1 MRAVRPDL
9 AQLRVAAAD
18 LIFLHDPGLVNGTA
32 VTAALWQGMQDALA
46 AGLAY
51 TREDLGATSLVLSAD
66 RGDGWRGW
74 ARRASEPRRRRR
86 PPQGVLAV
94 RTLSRTPRRGVIVLL
109 IRALLSPV

>member
-1 MRAVRPDL
+1 MRTDL

-51 TREDLGATSLVLSAD
+51 TREDLGATSLVRAQCRPRRWL
-66 RGDGWRGW
+66 
-74 ARRASEPRRRRR
+74 ARVGEASE
-86 PPQGVLAV
+86 
-94 RTLSRTPRRGVIVLL
+94 
-109 IRALLSPV
+109 RAAAAAAAPGRLGRAHAE

>member
-1 MRAVRPDL
+1 MRTDL

-74 ARRASEPRRRRR
+74 ARRASEPRRRP

-94 RTLSRTPRRGVIVLL
+94 RTLSRTPRRGVIVVL